1 MIQTTATSR
10 KQKFLSTT
18 FSDIDTS
25 NQSEFT
31 NSIMDRL
38 TNNLYIKIW
47 CIQNGLNFANDSQY
61 FNAAASAFANYFIK

>member
-10 KQKFLSTT
+10 KQNFFDF

-31 NSIMDRL
+31 NSIMNRL